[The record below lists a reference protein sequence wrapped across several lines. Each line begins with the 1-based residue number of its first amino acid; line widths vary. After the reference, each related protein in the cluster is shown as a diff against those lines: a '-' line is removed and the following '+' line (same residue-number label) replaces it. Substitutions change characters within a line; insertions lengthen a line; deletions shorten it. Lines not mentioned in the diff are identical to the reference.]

1 MRIIWL
7 HLTQICYILRTLR
20 HFHSRNRRIRHV
32 YDPFPGSLNLDFSA
46 LYKYERACTLE
57 TECGLLLASWR
68 MCWSSTHIQEPEK
81 NICVSEIMGILQ
93 QTKYLIRKNFHIKKR
108 NKRETLQEI
117 LIPIWWILLLLLI
130 KLGVQTK
137 KLPAVKDSEIP
148 TMNVSTL
155 GLSEPQG
162 NATEKPTIGYV
173 INDIPNAIRVME
185 LVQNASK
192 GDVNY
197 LEFNSSDS
205 MLEFYRKYSES
216 KRLQVGVEFAKSKK
230 AAGVAYT
237 IRLPVQVIPSTEN
250 KLVGE
255 FRWFWLPLL
264 SVCLLLLSSS
274 QNYITMLCCECFFL

>member
-1 MRIIWL
+1 
-7 HLTQICYILRTLR
+7 
-20 HFHSRNRRIRHV
+20 
-32 YDPFPGSLNLDFSA
+32 
-46 LYKYERACTLE
+46 
-57 TECGLLLASWR
+57 
-68 MCWSSTHIQEPEK
+68 
-81 NICVSEIMGILQ
+81 MGILQ

-255 FRWFWLPLL
+255 FR
-264 SVCLLLLSSS
+264 
-274 QNYITMLCCECFFL
+274 